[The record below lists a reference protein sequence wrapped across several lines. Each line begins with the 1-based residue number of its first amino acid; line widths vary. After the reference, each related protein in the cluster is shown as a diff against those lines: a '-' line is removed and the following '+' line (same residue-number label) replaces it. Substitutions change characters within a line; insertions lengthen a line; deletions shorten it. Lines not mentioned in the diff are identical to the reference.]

1 MEERLIR
8 SWNRCE
14 RIQAYSVLLLFAGLT
29 GGIAAG
35 ILWSSISLGGTVFV
49 LGGIGCML
57 VRNVMGRK
65 KKSLL
70 DRYLGAFFCTELTS
84 TLGDKTHTPE
94 FAFSRNKLEQFSW
107 KKGEW
112 ETCQVEETWESRY
125 RGIPVSVANVR
136 LWHSYRVN
144 ARETNQKLVFE
155 GVCILAEIKNSNV
168 SDWSAR
174 LREAGMPPAFLGW
187 NENQLFLAFD
197 KTSEEA
203 PQTPDSYIM
212 QQKFAQVPEN
222 LSVKSMEDLKE
233 AFRRSLQPVLRILD
247 ILTENQ

>member
-1 MEERLIR
+1 
-8 SWNRCE
+8 
-14 RIQAYSVLLLFAGLT
+14 
-29 GGIAAG
+29 
-35 ILWSSISLGGTVFV
+35 
-49 LGGIGCML
+49 
-57 VRNVMGRK
+57 MGK
-65 KKSLL
+65 
-70 DRYLGAFFCTELTS
+70 
-84 TLGDKTHTPE
+84 
-94 FAFSRNKLEQFSW
+94 
-107 KKGEW
+107 
-112 ETCQVEETWESRY
+112 QVPGHS
-125 RGIPVSVANVR
+125 VSVANVR

-155 GVCILAEIKNSNV
+155 GVCILAATKNSNV

-197 KTSEEA
+197 GMSEEA

-247 ILTENQ
+247 ILADNQ